1 MDVGQS
7 KGLYGHYGDVF
18 QASTYLTIPG
28 TEETK
33 NCLVEFQ
40 LKNGA
45 HILMFS
51 PLVAALSGGHTDL
64 EKKPIGAALRAAYG
78 GIAAANGNDGYVKG
92 WLGIKHEARGDF
104 SFSVGNNI
112 STKLLF
118 LLFVERIIIHPY
130 SPPAKKPW

>member
-64 EKKPIGAALRAAYG
+64 REEAYRGGAKGSLRR
-78 GIAAANGNDGYVKG
+78 
-92 WLGIKHEARGDF
+92 HRG
-104 SFSVGNNI
+104 SQW
-112 STKLLF
+112 K
-118 LLFVERIIIHPY
+118 
-130 SPPAKKPW
+130 